1 MSSSQSEMNG
11 EKKRTKFRSGFICGI
26 TCSIFLWLCV
36 RYVPC
41 FGLGFYPIPRFDEI
55 QPGMTYQQV
64 AQILGEEDGN
74 ISGKEL
80 ASYDQHRYVL
90 SETPPEF
97 QKPSS
102 EIRHLFWLSKSN
114 CLLIFNV
121 VSIDKEDA
129 VVSTYVGY
137 DTYFGIK

>member
-1 MSSSQSEMNG
+1 MISSQSEMNG
-11 EKKRTKFRSGFICGI
+11 EKKRTKFIRGFMCGV
-26 TCSIFLWLCV
+26 TSSIFIGLCV

-41 FGLGFYPIPRFDEI
+41 LGLGICPIPRFDEI

-64 AQILGEEDGN
+64 AQILGEEDGS

-80 ASYDQHRYVL
+80 ASYHQHRYVF

-102 EIRHLFWLSKSN
+102 EIRHLFWLSQFN

-129 VVSTYVGY
+129 VVSKYVGY